1 MRAKCGRRETEWRC
15 HEAGVVFQPMTFEI
29 LGGVSV
35 EADRVIKCLTK
46 AIAST
51 TDSPEGE
58 VATLF
63 WHRLGVDLQRIGH
76 RAFARRTAGVA
87 EVGKCRLSRAF
98 GGVGF
103 LAMPGAM

>member
-1 MRAKCGRRETEWRC
+1 MI
-15 HEAGVVFQPMTFEI
+15 FES

-35 EADRVIKCLTK
+35 EADRVIKCLNK
-46 AIAST
+46 AVASA

-87 EVGKCRLSRAF
+87 ELGECRLGRAF
-98 GGVGF
+98 GG
-103 LAMPGAM
+103 L